1 MAELD
6 QKLSEMTTAASLSA
20 NDLEYVAIGDAQSE
34 TGFSSRKATM
44 VSKALAY
51 LQTIEFPLLLNT
63 TSKNIIGAINELEAG
78 GGGGGTASIL
88 TGTTIPTASQGENGN
103 LYVQYVAGTGGAS
116 DEVVAM
122 FVKLD
127 NEWCEIETGGGA
139 SETILTDTLEA
150 GETSITFTDAS
161 ITTGSNIRILT
172 SVFGVA
178 PTAASASTGSLTLT
192 FASQAS
198 DLDVK
203 VVIY

>member
-6 QKLSEMTTAASLSA
+6 KKLSEMDTATSITAT
-20 NDLEYVAIGDAQSE
+20 DLEYLCVTDQQSD
-34 TGFSSRKATM
+34 TGFSSRKTSTA
-44 VSKALAY
+44 SKALAY
-51 LQTIEFPLLLNT
+51 LQSIEFPLLLNT
-63 TSKNIIGAINELEAG
+63 TAKNIIGAINELEQ
-78 GGGGGTASIL
+78 GGGTASIL
-88 TGTTIPTASQGENGN
+88 TGTTAPSSSLGSDGN
-103 LYVQYVAGTGGAS
+103 LYVQYTEGTGGAS
-116 DEVVAM
+116 DEFDAM
-122 FVKLD
+122 YVKLD
-127 NEWCEIETGGGA
+127 DEWIQIETGGGA

>member
-88 TGTTIPTASQGENGN
+88 TGTTPPTSLQGENGN
-103 LYVQYVAGTGGAS
+103 LYVQYTAGTGGAS

-127 NEWCEIETGGGA
+127 NEWCEIATGGGTA
-139 SETILTDTLEA
+139 GTVLTDTLEA
-150 GETSITFTDAS
+150 GETSLTFTDAS
-161 ITTGSNIRILT
+161 ITAGAIIDIYT
-172 SVFGVA
+172 SVFGFA
-178 PTAASASTGSLTLT
+178 PTNVSVSTGSMTLT
-192 FASQAS
+192 FVSQAA
-198 DLDVK
+198 DVDVK
-203 VVIY
+203 VVIQ